1 METYRSR
8 VYTDRPAYAD
18 LDAPAKFQA
27 VQGIIATRLRQH
39 PKAICSYSGG
49 ADSDILIDLIER
61 TRQMFG
67 ADYLPSVKYV
77 FFDTGLEMK
86 ATKDHVREVAEKYGV
101 EIETVRPKK
110 NIVRATREHGIPF
123 VSKIMSGGF
132 LKCVFLLKNTASM
145 FKFLQVVTVEILS
158 TTLVRDDLQEQKKKL
173 ESTLESIRKEINI
186 IFRLLTD
193 ENNPSIIEY
202 SLLHRQWEIKSYTS
216 LLFCARGE
224 VGKS

>member
-1 METYRSR
+1 
-8 VYTDRPAYAD
+8 
-18 LDAPAKFQA
+18 
-27 VQGIIATRLRQH
+27 
-39 PKAICSYSGG
+39 
-49 ADSDILIDLIER
+49 
-61 TRQMFG
+61 
-67 ADYLPSVKYV
+67 
-77 FFDTGLEMK
+77 
-86 ATKDHVREVAEKYGV
+86 
-101 EIETVRPKK
+101 
-110 NIVRATREHGIPF
+110 
-123 VSKIMSGGF
+123 
-132 LKCVFLLKNTASM
+132 M

-193 ENNPSIIEY
+193 EKNPSIIEH